1 MKQIFIT
8 TLVLFLIVGCSQS
21 DKDLMIVKGN
31 VEGLKQGTIFL
42 QNFDNQGNTHNL
54 DSVVANGSGEF
65 LFKVPLESPEV
76 FCLYLDRKN
85 NANFSNRILFF
96 GEPKK
101 TITIDTYNETFD
113 LNARISGSETQ
124 KLFEEYNLTMRKFG
138 QRNTELL
145 AQQIQAVKDKN
156 LQLADSIL
164 QLSNKNKIRQYL
176 FSVNYA
182 LTHKDSYI
190 APYIALADGYA
201 LQRKYLDSIYN
212 SLSDEVVNSKYGK
225 ELRKYI
231 DEIARQETEIVTEE

>member
-8 TLVLFLIVGCSQS
+8 ILVIFLAIGCSQS
-21 DKDLMIVKGN
+21 DENLMIVKGN

-42 QNFDNQGNTHNL
+42 QNFDNHGNTHNI
-54 DSVVANGSGEF
+54 DSVIANGSGTF
-65 LFKVPLESPEV
+65 LFKVPLKSPEV

-96 GEPKK
+96 GEPK
-101 TITIDTYNETFD
+101 TIIIDTYNETFD

-156 LQLADSIL
+156 LQFADSIL

-212 SLSDEVVNSKYGK
+212 SLSNEVVNSKYGK

-231 DEIARQETEIVTEE
+231 DEIARQEQTPVITEE